1 MFNLDKRVSEDLL
14 KASDY
19 DTKNVSMK
27 YKIMKLLQQLLKIE
41 KYHKNIRKHSF
52 PCKAVV
58 AMWWRASKVS
68 WKANSR

>member
-1 MFNLDKRVSEDLL
+1 MFNSHKKVSEDLL

-41 KYHKNIRKHSF
+41 KQG
-52 PCKAVV
+52 
-58 AMWWRASKVS
+58 
-68 WKANSR
+68 SRCYLMKS